1 MAHISKMQKYIDA
14 RIEQLIEEAAK
25 CHDQYD
31 RLWYNK
37 LIAELH
43 WVSMMGTDLKVDEL
57 PTRGEEIMKY
67 LGKLMGERTSLD
79 GVVLIGICG
88 AFILFG
94 GLAKI
99 AAYVGLAWGVY
110 TLLKTEK

>member
-1 MAHISKMQKYIDA
+1 LGQ
-14 RIEQLIEEAAK
+14 
-25 CHDQYD
+25 HDGHGYEI
-31 RLWYNK
+31 YK
-37 LIAELH
+37 LPA
-43 WVSMMGTDLKVDEL
+43 
-57 PTRGEEIMKY
+57 RGEETMKY
-67 LGKLMGERTSLD
+67 VGKLMGERTSLD
-79 GVVLIGICG
+79 GVMLIGICG